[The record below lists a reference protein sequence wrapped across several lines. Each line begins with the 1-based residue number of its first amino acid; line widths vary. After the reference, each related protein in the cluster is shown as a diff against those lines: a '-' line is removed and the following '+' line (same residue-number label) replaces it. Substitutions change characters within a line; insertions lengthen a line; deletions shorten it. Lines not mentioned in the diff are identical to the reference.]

1 MSFTEQDHLAGKDP
15 IVPLI
20 FKKLIKEVQKFGV
33 VRVDPKKTSIHLVN
47 RTSFAGLYVRKSCIN
62 LEVHL
67 NHKIKNKRIQKAE
80 QASAN
85 RYHHTIQVN
94 SPAEVDEELLG
105 WLKEAFD
112 LKA

>member
-20 FKKLIKEVQKFGV
+20 YKKLIKEVQKFGV
-33 VRVDPKKTSIHLVN
+33 VRVDPKKTSIQLVN
-47 RTSFAGLYVRKSCIN
+47 RTSFAGVYPRKSVIS
-62 LEVHL
+62 LEIHL
-67 NHKIKNKRIQKAE
+67 NHKVKNKRIQKAE

-85 RYHHTIQVN
+85 RYHHTVQVN

-105 WLKEAFD
+105 WLKEAFE

>member
-1 MSFTEQDHLAGKDP
+1 MSFTEQEHLTGKDP

-20 FKKLIKEVQKFGV
+20 YKKLIKEVQKFGAV
-33 VRVDPKKTSIHLVN
+33 KVEPKKTAIHLLN
-47 RTSFAGLYVRKSCIN
+47 RTGFAGVYVRKSCLN

-67 NHKIKNKRIQKAE
+67 NHKVKNKRIQKAE

-85 RYHHTIQVN
+85 RYHHTIQLN
-94 SPAEVDEELLG
+94 SPAEVDEELLN
-105 WLKEAFD
+105 WLKEAYE